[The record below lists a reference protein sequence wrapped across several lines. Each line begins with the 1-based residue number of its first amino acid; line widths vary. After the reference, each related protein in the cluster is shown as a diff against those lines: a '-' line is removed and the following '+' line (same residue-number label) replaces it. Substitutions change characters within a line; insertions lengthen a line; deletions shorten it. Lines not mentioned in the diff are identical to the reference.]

1 MRPLKIILKA
11 FSHNSDDRIHSI
23 SDNKY
28 HAYISY
34 VIFAVPEYEITE
46 PHQSNKEVASGEWH
60 YKMDAFGKEM
70 HLKLRRNTQ
79 LVKPGLKLETRHTN
93 GEVTRMPVKSDS
105 YFHGTVSSDPG
116 SLVAISNDKG
126 LVSDLTVCDFFIG

>member
-1 MRPLKIILKA
+1 M
-11 FSHNSDDRIHSI
+11 SHMLHERHTRDTQH
-23 SDNKY
+23 
-28 HAYISY
+28 
-34 VIFAVPEYEITE
+34 
-46 PHQSNKEVASGEWH
+46 SGEWH

-79 LVKPGLKLETRHTN
+79 LVKPGLELEARHAN
-93 GEVTRMPVKSDS
+93 GEVTRMPLKSHW

-126 LVSDLTVCDFFIG
+126 LVSDLWD

>member
-1 MRPLKIILKA
+1 M
-11 FSHNSDDRIHSI
+11 SHTLHERHTRDTQH
-23 SDNKY
+23 
-28 HAYISY
+28 
-34 VIFAVPEYEITE
+34 
-46 PHQSNKEVASGEWH
+46 SGEWH

-79 LVKPGLKLETRHTN
+79 LVKPGLELETRHAN

-105 YFHGTVSSDPG
+105 YFHGTVSSDSG

-126 LVSDLTVCDFFIG
+126 LVSDLCDLFFH